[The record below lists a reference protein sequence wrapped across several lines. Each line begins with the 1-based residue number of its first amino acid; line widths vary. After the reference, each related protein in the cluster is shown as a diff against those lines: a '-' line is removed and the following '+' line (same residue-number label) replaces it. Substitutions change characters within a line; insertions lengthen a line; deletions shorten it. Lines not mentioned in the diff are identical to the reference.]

1 MKTTQHVLQ
10 RFIIVLLV
18 AVLLIT
24 STGFAS
30 VPSSPAQQ
38 SKCGKWVIQTVNA
51 DKEKR
56 ITATLI
62 NDSSSDNC
70 RGAVTLKNKT
80 SIEWLGGGYM
90 MEVTT
95 LANNANAIISLSAGG
110 TESKFLTP
118 SSPLD
123 VRAIPIN
130 PGLPAN
136 VSIIAD
142 VTSKSLTFD
151 AALFL
156 LKSGLALLPGSSLA
170 ACGIGG
176 EGTRDEIITAF
187 LMNNWMD
194 ILPGINRGS
203 EVIANS
209 VALTV
214 TGDFLGAK
222 RELLGVLPQFFESI
236 QGTLKKQAGSCAIG
250 LVLEIVKKPAAPVK
264 IAVAFLTWLPVMA
277 WDYYSYDGVP
287 AKAEMTY
294 TPVIEP
300 TPLPPT
306 ATPTSTPV
314 PTNTPAPVSS
324 LRGTVTQISN
334 CRYGPDWPYLYKYGV
349 GVGTKMEVIGRDADG
364 NWLQVQGIGGQNA
377 CWIKSV
383 QIQVDGD
390 VMTLPDTYPNTT
402 GLPISPFFPEISV
415 SVSYSGGMVN
425 VSWPDHEIRSDLSTE
440 QGIEYIVEIWTCVD
454 GKPTFYALGFPPGET
469 NASFEIDNS
478 CGIISHANLIGE
490 DKEGFSPPTII
501 ALP

>member
-1 MKTTQHVLQ
+1 MKTT
-10 RFIIVLLV
+10 RSPFSRLL
-18 AVLLIT
+18 AVLLIVVVLT
-24 STGFAS
+24 TGTGFAS
-30 VPSSPAQQ
+30 FPSVFAQE
-38 SKCGKWVIQTVNA
+38 SACGKWLAQIVNA

-56 ITATLI
+56 ITATLLNEGSS
-62 NDSSSDNC
+62 NDC
-70 RGAVTLKNKT
+70 RGALTMKNKT
-80 SIEWLGGGYM
+80 SVEWLGGGYL

-95 LANNANAIISLSAGG
+95 VANNANAIISLSAGG

-123 VRAIPIN
+123 VRAIPID
-130 PGLPAN
+130 PSLPAA
-136 VSIIAD
+136 VSIVAD
-142 VTSKSLTFD
+142 VTSKSLAID
-151 AALFL
+151 SALFL
-156 LKSGLALLPGSSLA
+156 VKSGLALLPGSSLA

-222 RELLGVLPQFFESI
+222 RELVGVLPQFFESF

-250 LVLEIVKKPAAPVK
+250 LVLEIVKKPVAPVK
-264 IAVAFLTWLPVMA
+264 IAIAFLTWLPVMA
-277 WDYYSYDGVP
+277 WDYYSYQGMP
-287 AKAEMTY
+287 AKVDMIYA
-294 TPVIEP
+294 PAVPP
-300 TPLPPT
+300 TP
-306 ATPTSTPV
+306 TPTSTPT
-314 PTNTPAPVSS
+314 PTNTPQPITS
-324 LRGTVTQISN
+324 LRGTVAQLSN
-334 CRYGPDWPYLYKYGV
+334 CRYGPDWPYIYKYGV
-349 GVGTKMEVIGRDADG
+349 GVGTKMEVIGRDTDG
-364 NWLQVQGIGGQNA
+364 NWLQVQGIGGHNA
-377 CWIKSV
+377 CWIKGV

-390 VMTLPDTYPNTT
+390 VMALPDTYPNTT
-402 GLPISPFFPEISV
+402 GLPISPFFPEISI

-425 VSWPDHEIRSDLSTE
+425 VSWPDHEIRSDLGTE

-478 CGIISHANLIGE
+478 CGMISHADVIGE
-490 DKEGFSPPTII
+490 DKEGFSPPANIV
-501 ALP
+501 LP